1 MKIKISF
8 IIWLFGFQCFNNE
21 IFLYHTHLHVLVK
34 DLEQNDTNLCG
45 VGNQFQR
52 INPWGGGIPLNFKFM
67 FVSFDI

>member
-1 MKIKISF
+1 M
-8 IIWLFGFQCFNNE
+8 FQQRD
-21 IFLYHTHLHVLVK
+21 FLYHTHLHVLVK

-52 INPWGGGIPLNFKFM
+52 MNPLGRGVLVFHGFFQFM